1 MRFWTGLH
9 VLWVSFALTTFV
21 ETRSFAG
28 ATLDEVLRT
37 GELLAPYPE
46 ISPPYVLKDN
56 KGRLTGFDVEVLGEI
71 GRRLGV
77 QVRYVIREDGSNYSW
92 EEQTSGRWQGKYD
105 IVVNSM
111 TPTAERAEKLVFP
124 ATYYHALGVLAVH
137 QQNKT
142 IRALSDASGKRIGA
156 VKAANS
162 ELYLRRGFSGIV
174 DASPVAYQID
184 DAIIAGY
191 DQEDKAFEA
200 LADRELDGVM
210 SYLPAAMAQIKR
222 GKPFRVIGQPVY
234 RVPQALAIMPGDPE
248 FADLLATI
256 VDGMHA
262 DGTLR
267 NLSIEWFEFDL
278 TGREIPGG

>member
-9 VLWVSFALTTFV
+9 LIWASFALTTFV
-21 ETRSFAG
+21 KTSSFAG

-77 QVRYVIREDGSNYSW
+77 QVRYVTREDGSNYNW

-105 IVVNSM
+105 IVVNGM

-124 ATYYHALGVLAVH
+124 ATYYYSLGVLTVH
-137 QQNKT
+137 QQNRT
-142 IRALSDASGKRIGA
+142 IRALSDANGKRIGV

-162 ELYLRRGFSGIV
+162 ELYLRREFSGIIDV
-174 DASPVAYQID
+174 SPVAYQIENPV
-184 DAIIAGY
+184 IATY

-210 SYLPAAMAQIKR
+210 SYLPAAVAQIKR
-222 GKPFRVIGQPVY
+222 GKPFRVIGQPAY
-234 RVPQALAIMPGDPE
+234 RVPQAVAIMPGDPE
-248 FADLLATI
+248 FADLLTTI

-267 NLSIEWFEFDL
+267 NLSVEWFEFDL